1 MKKKIDESIDELMDY
16 SKKVY
21 LKGKKIS
28 IYTIFKIFISKLI
41 EDEIFEKS
49 LAVAFSFTLA
59 VFPAIIFLFTL
70 IPYITNII
78 PEIDSDVIM
87 NFLAQIMPQ
96 NMYDVTEETILD
108 LVDTKR
114 GGLLS
119 IGVLSALFLST
130 NGFNTLIKTFNSCH
144 RVEENRGFFKTRI
157 IALILTLLSSFIAI
171 FTIAVSI
178 IGDIVIT
185 WLNENNLLI
194 YGLDYYSIILA
205 GIITLFIF
213 FYLLITSMY
222 YFAPAVH
229 NKWNFF
235 SSGATIAA
243 IGCVGI
249 SLIFSFYLNNFS
261 VYNKVYGSIGA
272 LIAFMGYI
280 YIFSSV
286 LLVGFEWNTSIDLA
300 IKKKFSDKK
309 L

>member
-1 MKKKIDESIDELMDY
+1 MKKKIDKSIGELMDY

-28 IYTIFKIFISKLI
+28 IYTVFKIFISKLI

-87 NFLAQIMPQ
+87 NFLLQIMPQ

-194 YGLDYYSIILA
+194 YGLDYYSIILV

-261 VYNKVYGSIGA
+261 SFIHFYYMV
-272 LIAFMGYI
+272 
-280 YIFSSV
+280 
-286 LLVGFEWNTSIDLA
+286 
-300 IKKKFSDKK
+300 
-309 L
+309 